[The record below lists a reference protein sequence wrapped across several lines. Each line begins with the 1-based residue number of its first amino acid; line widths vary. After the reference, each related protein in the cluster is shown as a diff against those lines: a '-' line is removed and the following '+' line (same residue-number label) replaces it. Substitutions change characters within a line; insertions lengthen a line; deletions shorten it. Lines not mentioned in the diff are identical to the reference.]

1 MPQSNDNSHLRVKL
15 LNQYWKN
22 GSKFH
27 KNSSDFI
34 DNYEGQLVVIK
45 YGGFSLKKKKL
56 VTSFAKNVSLLNQ
69 LGIKV
74 VIVHGGGPQIESE
87 LKKKKINDKEYQGL
101 RVTTKEILKIVKRI
115 LGKDLNKM
123 ICREINKQGG
133 KAVALNGI
141 STKILKT
148 KISMSGKIGFVG
160 TPIKLI
166 KKDLLNQ
173 INKNKV
179 PVISPIGF
187 DDNGYSYNIN
197 ADIAAGFVAESLKAK
212 RLILLTDVVG
222 VLDNK
227 KKLITELNKK
237 KAFEYIRKGII
248 KDGMIPKVKTCF
260 KTLNKGVRGVAMV
273 DGRNENA
280 ILLELLTKKGAGTL
294 IKK

>member
-1 MPQSNDNSHLRVKL
+1 MSYSSENPQARTEL
-15 LNQYWKN
+15 LKKYWGN
-22 GSKFH
+22 GKKFH
-27 KNSSDFI
+27 KNSSNFI

-45 YGGFSLKKKKL
+45 YGGFSLNKKKL
-56 VTSFAKNVSLLNQ
+56 VTSFAKNISLLNQ

-74 VIVHGGGPQIESE
+74 IVVHGGGPQIESE
-87 LKKKKINDKEYQGL
+87 LKKRKIVDKEYQGL
-101 RVTTKEILKIVKRI
+101 RITTKEILRIVKRI

-123 ICREINKQGG
+123 ISREINKYNG
-133 KAVALNGI
+133 KSISFNGI
-141 STKILKT
+141 SKKILKT
-148 KISMSGKIGFVG
+148 KISMNGKIGFVG
-160 TPIKLI
+160 TPIKLLQ
-166 KKDLLNQ
+166 KDLLNQ

-179 PVISPIGF
+179 PIISPIGF
-187 DDNGYSYNIN
+187 DDKGNSYNIN

-212 RLILLTDVVG
+212 RLLLLTDVVG

-280 ILLELLTKKGAGTL
+280 ILMELLTEKGAGTL